1 MPASKMLTMCGWR
14 SFPASA
20 ASFWKKRSWRR
31 AASGSEGSFSI
42 TFSATSL
49 WRNGSAARYTVPV
62 APLPSTRLISYL
74 PMRSSMSGGRHV
86 AREAIVQVE
95 QQRAVGPGIESL
107 RHAAADI
114 AAEERRT
121 VGVALFEVLGDL
133 PRVAHDAL
141 AVADHRH
148 GLAA

>member
-49 WRNGSAARYTVPV
+49 SWNGSAARYTVPV

-74 PMRSSMSGGRHV
+74 PMRSSMSGGGDV

-95 QQRAVGPGIESL
+95 Q
-107 RHAAADI
+107 
-114 AAEERRT
+114 
-121 VGVALFEVLGDL
+121 
-133 PRVAHDAL
+133 
-141 AVADHRH
+141 AVAPFGERIFRPEQLLRAHHARPLEHREQDVI
-148 GLAA
+148 GIGGSGAGDK